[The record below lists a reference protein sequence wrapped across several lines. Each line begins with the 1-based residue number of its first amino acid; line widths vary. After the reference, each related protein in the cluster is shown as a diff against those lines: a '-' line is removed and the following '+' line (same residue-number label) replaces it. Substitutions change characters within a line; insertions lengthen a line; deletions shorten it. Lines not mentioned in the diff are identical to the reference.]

1 MGSSIHPKTIQEVKE
16 KADIVDVISEH
27 VVLKKRGKEYV
38 GICPFHDDSKP
49 SMTVSPEKQFYYC
62 FSCGAGGNSIKFLM
76 EFTRNNFSDVVLS
89 LARKNDIKVETVD
102 PHQQEKYKKQL
113 SKREELFKIL
123 KETKNWFKIQ
133 LNSNLGNSAYNY
145 LANERKLSKNI
156 IEEFEL
162 GFAPDSWTGLYEYLL
177 KVKGFSYE
185 AILNAGLII
194 SKDNKNKVFDRF
206 RNRLMVPIYD
216 SQSRVVAFTG
226 RTLDGSNP
234 KYLNSP
240 ETDVFEKGKILYGF
254 DKASSN
260 IRKKDLAIVV
270 EGNFD
275 VISLHAKGINN
286 CVAAQGSS
294 LSKYQISQLCRCTD
308 NKNIVINFDSD
319 NAGISATKR
328 IIAEVESL
336 SLNHQINLKI
346 LQLRGFKDPDEFLN
360 QNSAVDYFNLIDNAS
375 FWIDWEL
382 DQIFLNKD
390 LSKVENFQSV
400 VTALVKFLSKLPQ
413 SATRTHY
420 LQKVSERLSMGQAR
434 LAIKFEED
442 LRKQIK
448 GFRWHGRS
456 HKFELPNEV
465 SQREKN
471 ETDIL
476 YYYLHC
482 PDLRLFIRNEF
493 IKRDLENFSIKHHRI
508 IWDSINTL
516 EKNYLG
522 NEYIDKLQNFKDSNS
537 NNELSKVDL
546 LSLLPDFISIN
557 NPEIIDKICI
567 FINPNELFLTTL
579 NNAKNNLLGTLSL
592 LERYKSLKRCRHLI
606 ESWSS
611 QRLKTLENCISI
623 LIETNLSEES
633 NASREIDDLFRDLNS
648 DAIKFQD
655 LYYLE
660 RQHIISLDKQRC
672 GIGLINRSI

>member
-1 MGSSIHPKTIQEVKE
+1 MGTSIHPKTIQEVKE

-49 SMTVSPEKQFYYC
+49 SMTVSPSKQFYYC

-89 LARKNDIKVETVD
+89 LARKNNIKVDTLD
-102 PHQQEKYKKQL
+102 GNQQENYKKQL

-123 KETKNWFKIQ
+123 REAKNWFATQ
-133 LNSNLGNSAYNY
+133 LNSNLGNKAYDY
-145 LANERKLSKNI
+145 LINDRKLSKNI
-156 IEEFEL
+156 IEQFEL
-162 GFAPDSWTGLYEYLL
+162 GFAPDSWTSLYEYLL

-206 RNRLMVPIYD
+206 RNRLIVPIYD

-240 ETDVFEKGKILYGF
+240 ETDVFEKGKILYGL

-336 SLNHQINLKI
+336 SLNQQINLKI
-346 LQLRGFKDPDEFLN
+346 LQLSGFKDPDEYLN
-360 QNSAVDYFNLIDNAS
+360 QNSAADYFNLIENAS

-413 SATRTHY
+413 SVTRTHY

-456 HKFELPNEV
+456 QKFELPNEV
-465 SQREKN
+465 NQREKN
-471 ETDIL
+471 ESEIIF
-476 YYYLHC
+476 YYLHS
-482 PDLRLFIRNEF
+482 PNLRIFIRDELINRE
-493 IKRDLENFSIKHHRI
+493 IECFSVDHHKI
-508 IWDSINTL
+508 IWDSISKVEELNFGD
-516 EKNYLG
+516 NYL
-522 NEYIDKLQNFKDSNS
+522 NKIRDSKLKNDFFELNLLKLVTDSIA
-537 NNELSKVDL
+537 
-546 LSLLPDFISIN
+546 ISH
-557 NPEIIDKICI
+557 PEIINKLTF
-567 FINPNELFLTTL
+567 FINPNEILLATL
-579 NNAKNNLLGTLSL
+579 SNAKRNLLGNLSL

-606 ESWSS
+606 DSWSS
-611 QRLKTLENCISI
+611 QRLNTLENCISI
-623 LIETNLSEES
+623 LIDRNSSQTSDS
-633 NASREIDDLFRDLNS
+633 STEIDDLFKDLNS
-648 DAIKFQD
+648 DALKFQN

-660 RQHIISLDKQRC
+660 RRHIFSLDKQRC
-672 GIGLINRSI
+672 GNYALNN

>member
-1 MGSSIHPKTIQEVKE
+1 
-16 KADIVDVISEH
+16 
-27 VVLKKRGKEYV
+27 
-38 GICPFHDDSKP
+38 
-49 SMTVSPEKQFYYC
+49 
-62 FSCGAGGNSIKFLM
+62 
-76 EFTRNNFSDVVLS
+76 
-89 LARKNDIKVETVD
+89 
-102 PHQQEKYKKQL
+102 
-113 SKREELFKIL
+113 
-123 KETKNWFKIQ
+123 
-133 LNSNLGNSAYNY
+133 
-145 LANERKLSKNI
+145 
-156 IEEFEL
+156 
-162 GFAPDSWTGLYEYLL
+162 
-177 KVKGFSYE
+177 
-185 AILNAGLII
+185 
-194 SKDNKNKVFDRF
+194 
-206 RNRLMVPIYD
+206 MVPIYD

-275 VISLHAKGINN
+275 VISLHEKGINN
-286 CVAAQGSS
+286 CVAVQGSS

-336 SLNHQINLKI
+336 SLNQQINLKI
-346 LQLRGFKDPDEFLN
+346 LQLRGFKDPDEYLN
-360 QNSAVDYFNLIDNAS
+360 KNSSVDYYNLIDNAP

-382 DQIFLNKD
+382 DQIFFNKD

-456 HKFELPNEV
+456 QKFELPNEIN
-465 SQREKN
+465 QREKN
-471 ETDIL
+471 ESEIIF
-476 YYYLHC
+476 YYLHS
-482 PDLRLFIRNEF
+482 PNLRIFIRDELINRE
-493 IKRDLENFSIKHHRI
+493 LECFSVDHHKI
-508 IWDSINTL
+508 IWDSISKVEELNFGDKYL
-516 EKNYLG
+516 EK
-522 NEYIDKLQNFKDSNS
+522 IRDSNLK
-537 NNELSKVDL
+537 NDFFDLDL
-546 LSLLPDFISIN
+546 LKLVTDHISIIH
-557 NPEIIDKICI
+557 PEIINKLSF
-567 FINPNELFLTTL
+567 FINPNEILLTTL
-579 NNAKNNLLGTLSL
+579 NNAKRNLLGNLSL

-606 ESWSS
+606 DSWSS
-611 QRLKTLENCISI
+611 QRLNTLENCISI
-623 LIETNLSEES
+623 LIDRNSS
-633 NASREIDDLFRDLNS
+633 QISDSSIEIDDLFKDLNS
-648 DAIKFQD
+648 DALKFQN

-660 RQHIISLDKQRC
+660 RQHILSLDKQRC
-672 GIGLINRSI
+672 GNYALNN

>member
-133 LNSNLGNSAYNY
+133 LNSNLGNTAYNY

-162 GFAPDSWTGLYEYLL
+162 GFAPNSWTGLYEYLL

-194 SKDNKNKVFDRF
+194 SKDNKTKVFDRF

-360 QNSAVDYFNLIDNAS
+360 QNSAVDYFNLIDNAP

-382 DQIFLNKD
+382 EQIFLDKD

-413 SATRTHY
+413 SVTRTHY

-456 HKFELPNEV
+456 QKFELPNEV
-465 SQREKN
+465 NQREKN
-471 ETDIL
+471 ESEIIF
-476 YYYLHC
+476 YYLYS
-482 PDLRLFIRNEF
+482 PNLRIFIRDELINRE
-493 IKRDLENFSIKHHRI
+493 IESFSVDYNKI
-508 IWDSINTL
+508 IWNSIYKIEEFNFGEDYMKKIRNSNSIN
-516 EKNYLG
+516 
-522 NEYIDKLQNFKDSNS
+522 DFF
-537 NNELSKVDL
+537 ELDL
-546 LSLLPDFISIN
+546 LKLVTDYISIN
-557 NPEIIDKICI
+557 HPEIINKLSF
-567 FINPNELFLTTL
+567 FINPNEILLTTL
-579 NNAKNNLLGTLSL
+579 TNAKRNLLGNLSL

-611 QRLKTLENCISI
+611 QRLNTLENCISI
-623 LIETNLSEES
+623 LIDRNSSQTSDS
-633 NASREIDDLFRDLNS
+633 SIEIDDLFKDLNS
-648 DAIKFQD
+648 DALKFQN

-660 RQHIISLDKQRC
+660 RQHIFSLDKQRC
-672 GIGLINRSI
+672 GNYALNN